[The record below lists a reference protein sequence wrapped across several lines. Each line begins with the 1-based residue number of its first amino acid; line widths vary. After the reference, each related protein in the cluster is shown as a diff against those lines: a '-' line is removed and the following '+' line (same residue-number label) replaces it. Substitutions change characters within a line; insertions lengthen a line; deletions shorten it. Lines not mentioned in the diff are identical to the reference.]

1 MAAKF
6 PDNNFVSARLV
17 AGTRLMIGEAPGQ
30 TEAAEGTPLVGSSG
44 NWLRGKLDEHGHR
57 KGGLLHRSG
66 INDEEVSFINCLN
79 CRPPDNIFPTDPDAR
94 KYISRED
101 ADAAVNQCLNNHVIP
116 VLRGRPW
123 SRIDLLGDKALR
135 IVAQQDGGV
144 TRWRGSPLVI
154 PSIKEA
160 GPIAVPT
167 LHPAAIARNQSML
180 PAVVSDLKKNTVL
193 PPEFYKPRPTLA
205 ECEAFDSPIFAF
217 DIETDMS
224 TGEVL
229 CVGFSSKVFHAI
241 CIPFKGAYL
250 EQIKRIFRGAQ
261 EIIGQ
266 NNLQF
271 DEPILRQN
279 GIQIPSNVVEWDIML
294 LQHLLEPDLPHGL
307 DFIGSKY
314 TNKPAWKHLS
324 GEDLELYCCRDV
336 DVTFQCWRQ
345 LKPLLKAEQLFEL
358 YANVQVPLAKIC
370 RLMHETGITL
380 DNRRIGIVREA
391 LLAEQANLEL
401 QLPEVLRTHEV
412 PVRKREKAPPGTLSL
427 KTKKPIK
434 FVMRESTET
443 LVPWRSTEIIGEYLY
458 NELKLPV
465 QLHLKTH
472 QPTTDKT
479 AIEKLLRIC
488 KKEGRNTS
496 IAILEAITKLRK
508 NDELT
513 QTFCKEEML
522 EVTRVHPH
530 FNVHGTNSGRLSS
543 SEPNLQNIPGSA
555 RYIYVPS
562 HPDWRFLE
570 VDYSGIENRLTAWFA
585 QDTSRLG
592 RLSDSGWSEHK
603 WVASNF
609 FGIPYKDVVKD
620 NSPESA
626 YNKAKHVNHGFNYG
640 AGAKKISEMYQM
652 DFGEVRKLL
661 AVLKTLY
668 KDTVTW
674 QEATAAKAKAAGFLT
689 NPFSRRRWFYTQS
702 FFTESLSFLPQSTAA
717 DVIFRA
723 MIGLLYDRIGLPLEK
738 VLPIVPI
745 AIPLPQHA
753 RLLLQVHDSLLFEME
768 GSVADEVIEIVSRVM
783 TQPWREL
790 QGFAIPIEC
799 KLGAPGA
806 SWGELVPIK

>member
-1 MAAKF
+1 MQRLF
-6 PDNNFVSARLV
+6 PQNNFVPARLV
-17 AGTRLMIGEAPGQ
+17 VGTRLMVGEAPGQ
-30 TEAAEGTPLVGSSG
+30 LESDEGTPFVGSSG
-44 NWLRGKLDEHGHR
+44 NWLRGKLDEHGRR
-57 KGGLLHRSG
+57 KGGLLHRAG
-66 INDEEVSFINCLN
+66 VNEAEVSFVNCLS
-79 CRPPDNIFPTDPDAR
+79 CRPPDNIFPSDPDAR
-94 KYISRED
+94 SYISRED
-101 ADAAVNQCLNNHVIP
+101 ADAAINQCYHNHVEP

-205 ECEAFDSPIFAF
+205 ECEEFNAQIFAF
-217 DIETDMS
+217 DIETDMA

-229 CVGFSSKVFHAI
+229 CVGFASKVFHAI

-250 EQIKRIFRGAQ
+250 AQIKRIFRNAL
-261 EIIGQ
+261 EVIGQ
-266 NNLQF
+266 NCLQF
-271 DEPILRQN
+271 DLPVLRQN
-279 GIQIPSNVVEWDIML
+279 GIELPPTCTIWDCML
-294 LQHLLEPDLPHGL
+294 MQHLLQPDMPHGL
-307 DFIGSKY
+307 DFLGSVF

-345 LKPLLKAEQLFEL
+345 LKPLLKAEQLFDL

-412 PVRKREKAPPGTLSL
+412 PVRKREKAPPGTLSE
-427 KTKKPIK
+427 KTGKPIK
-434 FVMRESTET
+434 FLMVESSET

-458 NELKLPV
+458 TELKLPI

-472 QPTTDKT
+472 QPTTDKI

-496 IAILEAITKLRK
+496 MAILAAITKLRK

-522 EVTRVHPH
+522 EVTKVHPH

-562 HPDWRFLE
+562 QPDWRFLE

-585 QDTSRLG
+585 QDTDRLG
-592 RLSDSGWSEHK
+592 RLNDSGWSEHK
-603 WVASNF
+603 WVASKF
-609 FGIPYKDVVKD
+609 FGIPYEEVVKD

-661 AVLKTLY
+661 AVLKSLY
-668 KDTVTW
+668 KDTVAW
-674 QEATAAKAKAAGFLT
+674 QEATAAKAKADGFLT
-689 NPFSRRRWFYTQS
+689 TPFGRKRWFYTQS
-702 FFTESLSFLPQSTAA
+702 YYTESLSFLPQSTAA
-717 DVIFRA
+717 DIIYRVIL
-723 MIGLLYDRIGLPLEK
+723 GLMYERIRLPLEK
-738 VLPIVPI
+738 VLPIVPFVR
-745 AIPLPQHA
+745 PLPEPA
-753 RLLLQVHDSLLFEME
+753 RLLLQVHDSLLLEFP
-768 GSVADEVIEIVSRVM
+768 GQLADEVIAAVSAVM
-783 TQPWREL
+783 LQPWKEL
-790 QGFAIPIEC
+790 GGFSIPIEM
-799 KLGAPGA
+799 KLGAPGG
-806 SWGELVPIK
+806 SWGELEKI